1 MLVLMTDDLLC
12 PLFAHTPISGCRD
25 TSFILFVPLFIFPP
39 FYPLP
44 VTKPLARN
52 GAVCPPHNIK
62 GPVITLF
69 SRPLVKYLENLLR
82 AIYMVFSLFYLIRSH
97 YHIFY
102 ENICH
107 SDDEHHA
114 VEEGVTPE
122 LTAADGDTSE

>member
-12 PLFAHTPISGCRD
+12 PLFARTPISGCRD

-69 SRPLVKYLENLLR
+69 SRPLVKYLENLNCKEPSIWFL
-82 AIYMVFSLFYLIRSH
+82 ACFISH

-122 LTAADGDTSE
+122 LSAADGDTNE